1 MAKRRG
7 HEHGEIVGLLDVIDE
22 HSEAIEYDLIAL
34 GLRLRDLGTDKLS
47 WRDLEVVIQ
56 QSPRES
62 AYARAAAQEHSQWDV
77 VAYLLAL
84 LVDSTAMG
92 NWQRG
97 GGKGSKPKPV
107 PRPGA
112 DSGAKRF
119 GSDPIPAKDFN
130 DWWENG

>member
-1 MAKRRG
+1 MRYLG
-7 HEHGEIVGLLDVIDE
+7 SDE
-22 HSEAIEYDLIAL
+22 L
-34 GLRLRDLGTDKLS
+34 T
-47 WRDLEVVIQ
+47 WRDLAVIARQ
-56 QSPRES
+56 LPRES
-62 AYARAAAQEHSQWDV
+62 ALARATVKEHSQWDV
-77 VAYLLAL
+77 IAYLLAL

-112 DSGAKRF
+112 DSGNKRF